1 MRAEQ
6 TGKAADGRILETT
19 AWISFATA
27 LLFAANSIVNL
38 VAGNAIYPTK
48 ALLQAL
54 LPNDAIN
61 LFLGVPLLIVS
72 AILARK
78 QRKTGVALLA
88 AAQLF
93 VLYNE
98 IAYLASIRSA
108 FSLAMHAAIG
118 LLAAATFILLLTQM
132 NNPAL
137 LFQDAIVRRV
147 GAYGAILVLM
157 GLLFVAR
164 AILGVIQQANA
175 GRELT
180 ADFGVHLADLVL
192 CSVWIVSG
200 ALLLSKSRVGQMMG
214 LISYLNGAILFL
226 ALLAFFVVQSAI
238 FQTEFAAMDFLV
250 ILAMSLIVWIPSV
263 LLLRRAVAADRT
275 DERRSC

>member
-6 TGKAADGRILETT
+6 TEKAADGGILGTT
-19 AWISFATA
+19 VWISFATA

-38 VAGNAIYPTK
+38 VARNAIYPTK

-61 LFLGVPLLIVS
+61 LFLGVPLLIIS
-72 AILARK
+72 AISVRNH
-78 QRKTGVALLA
+78 RRTGFSLLA

-98 IAYLASIRSA
+98 IAYIASIRNT
-108 FSLAMHAAIG
+108 FSLAMHVAIA
-118 LLAAATFILLLTQM
+118 LLAAVAFVLLLTQLR
-132 NNPAL
+132 NPAM

-147 GAYGAILVLM
+147 GAYGVILVLM
-157 GLLFVAR
+157 GLLFVVR
-164 AILGVIQQANA
+164 AILGVIQQTSA
-175 GRELT
+175 GQEIT
-180 ADFGVHLADLVL
+180 AEFGVHLADLVL
-192 CSVWIVSG
+192 CSVWIVGG

-263 LLLRRAVAADRT
+263 LLFRRVLAADRA
-275 DERRSC
+275 DKQRA